1 MEPRSE
7 DPTSRSDQERPRL
20 RIVSHNIAHGRGT
33 GRHQTLVRKAEFRRN
48 LDGIAAF
55 LRRVEPDVVALQ
67 EVDFECSWSGRFNH
81 LDYLATRAEFEHSV
95 HSEHVRVR
103 RPPFG
108 PLRYGN
114 AVLSRH
120 PIDHHLDHSFSR
132 RWTGK
137 KGFCAASIRVGR
149 VRVDVV
155 SVHLDFV
162 RSTTRIRQLR
172 GMIEMLDVLNPDRP
186 LVIAG
191 DFNACSIA
199 EYPLFKTLEEW
210 RGLRKMPFL
219 FAETAS
225 FPAARPRHSIDHIWA
240 TPDLKFIGY
249 RVHPVHLSDH
259 LPIEAELEFRE
270 NGGTG
275 RS

>member
-1 MEPRSE
+1 M
-7 DPTSRSDQERPRL
+7 DPTSKDPASGLDLERPRL
-20 RIVSHNIAHGRGT
+20 RIVSYNIAHGRGT
-33 GRHQTLVRKAEFRRN
+33 GRHQTLVRKTEFRRN
-48 LDGIAAF
+48 LDAIAAF
-55 LRRVEPDVVALQ
+55 LRRVQPDVVALQ

-81 LDYLATRAEFEHSV
+81 LDYLATRAELAHSV
-95 HSEHVRVR
+95 HSEHVNVR

-120 PIDHHLDHSFSR
+120 PIDLHLDHSFR
-132 RWTGK
+132 RQWTGR
-137 KGFCAASIRVGR
+137 KGFCAASLRVGR

-155 SVHLDFV
+155 SVNLDFV

-172 GMIEMLDVLNPDRP
+172 GMVEMLDVLSQDRP

-240 TPDLKFIGY
+240 TPDLRFVRY
-249 RVHPVHLSDH
+249 RVHPVHISDH
-259 LPIEAELEFRE
+259 LPIEAELEFRP
-270 NGGTG
+270 NGGK
-275 RS
+275 